1 MSVYD
6 SRIVRFLKRF
16 RPVVVV
22 LQNTQDEQQ
31 NMQASII
38 WPAMGELGR
47 LN

>member
-1 MSVYD
+1 MLYLHFP
-6 SRIVRFLKRF
+6 RAPGRR
-16 RPVVVV
+16 R
-22 LQNTQDEQQ
+22 NTQDEQQ